1 MSKIPHI
8 LLAAGTSKR
17 MGCAK
22 QLLPWNRGTLIEHQ
36 IITLLKSNQP
46 VFVILGAYCE
56 AIQTVI
62 ETYPV
67 EIVVYNDWELGMGN
81 SLAYGLKQIEEKTQA
96 CDGFLISL
104 VDQPLV
110 NESHFQK
117 IRDAF
122 EFGNKQ
128 IIASE
133 SDKGWVGVPVLFDT
147 CYLKEL
153 LLLKGEEGAKKLI
166 HKHKDRLTLIQGAD
180 LLVDMDTP
188 EMYQNLIKKTSH
200 RS

>member
-1 MSKIPHI
+1 MNKTPHI

-22 QLLPWNRGTLIEHQ
+22 QLLPWNRSTLIEHQ
-36 IITLLKSNQP
+36 IVTLLKSNQP
-46 VFVILGAYCE
+46 VYVILGAYSE
-56 AIQTVI
+56 AIHTII
-62 ETYPV
+62 ESYPV
-67 EIVVYNDWELGMGN
+67 EIVICHDWELGMGN
-81 SLAYGLKQIEEKTQA
+81 SLAYGLKQISQKSQKWG
-96 CDGFLISL
+96 GFLISL

-110 NESHFQK
+110 NELHFQQ

-122 EFGNKQ
+122 KYGNKQ

-133 SDKGWVGVPVLFDT
+133 SDKGWVGVPVLFDAF
-147 CYLKEL
+147 YLEEL

-166 HKHKDRLTLIQGAD
+166 HKHKDCLTLIQGAD

-188 EMYQNLIKKTSH
+188 QMYQNLSQKFSH
-200 RS
+200 RW